1 MFKYWDVFIYIVRM
15 GPSMA
20 AERSCGAVVFTR
32 VDGEC
37 RFVIIESR
45 KGKFGFPKGHMEG
58 SETELETARRE
69 IMEEVSLDPVFIDGF
84 RTESHYILPEKKVPK
99 TVVYFLAEYA
109 DQVPKALESEV
120 NSVRLLDYDEAMD
133 VLQFEANRRIL
144 TEARDFIQGM

>member
-1 MFKYWDVFIYIVRM
+1 
-15 GPSMA
+15 MA

-69 IMEEVSLDPVFIDGF
+69 IMEEVSLDPVF

-109 DQVPKALESEV
+109 DQVPEALESEV

-144 TEARDFIQGM
+144 TEAWDFIRGM